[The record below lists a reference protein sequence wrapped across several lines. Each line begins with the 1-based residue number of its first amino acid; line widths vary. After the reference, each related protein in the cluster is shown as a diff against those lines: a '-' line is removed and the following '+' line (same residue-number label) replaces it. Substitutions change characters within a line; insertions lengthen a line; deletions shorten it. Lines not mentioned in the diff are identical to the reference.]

1 MNQGKIFENAIKAS
15 VPDGVFIYRLPDA
28 AQSFAKSSNLRFSR
42 KNPCDYFI
50 YDAHKTRILFALE
63 LKTVKGKSISFE
75 RNKEEQKT
83 IHYHQIT
90 GLTEWNKF
98 ENIVCGFLI
107 EFRAI
112 ETTIFLDISDF
123 NRLLEETEKKSFT
136 IADLDNMGL
145 PYLVIP
151 QELKRTRYS
160 YDLSPL
166 LNIKGEQ
173 NLEEKTEV

>member
-1 MNQGKIFENAIKAS
+1 MNEGKIFENSIKES
-15 VPDGVFIYRLPDA
+15 VPNGLFVYRLPDA

-50 YDAHKTRILFALE
+50 YDACGTRLLFALE

-75 RNKEEQKT
+75 RNKGEQKV
-83 IHYHQIT
+83 IHCHQIA

-98 ENIVCGFLI
+98 KNMVCGFLI
-107 EFRAI
+107 EFRDI

-123 NRLLEETEKKSFT
+123 NRLSKETKKKSFT

-145 PYLVIP
+145 PYVVIP
-151 QELKRTRYS
+151 QELKRTRYR

-166 LNIKGEQ
+166 LKLKGEQ
-173 NLEEKTEV
+173 NFEEKTEV

>member
-1 MNQGKIFENAIKAS
+1 MNQGKIFENSIKES

-50 YDAHKTRILFALE
+50 YDACGTRLLFALE

-75 RNKEEQKT
+75 RNKDEQKI
-83 IHYHQIT
+83 IHHHQIT
-90 GLTEWNKF
+90 GLNEWNKF

-123 NRLLEETEKKSFT
+123 NSLLEETEKKSFT

-151 QELKRTRYS
+151 QELKRKRYS

-166 LNIKGEQ
+166 LNIKGVR
-173 NLEEKTEV
+173 NFEEET

>member
-1 MNQGKIFENAIKAS
+1 MNQGKIFENSIKES

-50 YDAHKTRILFALE
+50 YDACGTRLLFALE

-75 RNKEEQKT
+75 RNKDEQKI
-83 IHYHQIT
+83 IHHHQIT
-90 GLTEWNKF
+90 GLNEWNKF

-145 PYLVIP
+145 SYLVIP
-151 QELKRTRYS
+151 QELKRKRYS

-166 LNIKGEQ
+166 LNIKGVR
-173 NLEEKTEV
+173 NFEEET

>member
-1 MNQGKIFENAIKAS
+1 M
-15 VPDGVFIYRLPDA
+15 
-28 AQSFAKSSNLRFSR
+28 
-42 KNPCDYFI
+42 
-50 YDAHKTRILFALE
+50 
-63 LKTVKGKSISFE
+63 KTVKGKSISFE

-123 NRLLEETEKKSFT
+123 NRLLEETKKKSFT

-173 NLEEKTEV
+173 NFEKETEV

>member
-1 MNQGKIFENAIKAS
+1 MNQGKIFENSIKES

-50 YDAHKTRILFALE
+50 YDACGTRLLFALE

-75 RNKEEQKT
+75 RNKDEQKI
-83 IHYHQIT
+83 IHHHQIT
-90 GLTEWNKF
+90 GLNEWNKF

-151 QELKRTRYS
+151 QELKRKRYS

-166 LNIKGEQ
+166 INIKGVR
-173 NLEEKTEV
+173 NFEEET

>member
-15 VPDGVFIYRLPDA
+15 IPDGVFIYRLPDA
-28 AQSFAKSSNLRFSR
+28 AQSFSKSSNLRFSR

-50 YDAHKTRILFALE
+50 
-63 LKTVKGKSISFE
+63 SFE
-75 RNKEEQKT
+75 RKKEEQKI

-173 NLEEKTEV
+173 NLENKPEV